1 MGFRPTCFPSVI
13 FIIFSVCLLSCSEAF
28 DIKKD
33 LTFRLLTREEPV
45 MYYALNVEG
54 GLPLNET
61 TFNRNRPTRIFV
73 HGYKSKAKVLNR
85 YTEAYLNVG
94 DYNFIAVDWIEGAS
108 TINYFAAKNRVGPV
122 RFRRF
127 LLALKIIII
136 DTISDF

>member
-1 MGFRPTCFPSVI
+1 MGFKLARFPCVI
-13 FIIFSVCLLSCSEAF
+13 FIICSVVFLSCSEAF

-33 LTFRLLTREEPV
+33 LVFRLHTREDPV

-85 YTEAYLNVG
+85 YAEAYLNVG
-94 DYNFIAVDWIEGAS
+94 DYNFIAVDWINGAD

-122 RFRRF
+122 RIRSFFDWR
-127 LLALKIIII
+127 
-136 DTISDF
+136 TQ